1 MTIYICCVSGFSS
14 SILARNLENWL
25 SERMDDDVLV
35 ESASFRGIKDEGEM
49 ADIILLAP
57 QLAWTQKELEGRF
70 PGTPVLKIEPVDYG
84 RGNAISVGKEILK
97 IQKGL

>member
-25 SERMDDDVLV
+25 KERMDSEVLV
-35 ESASFRGIKDEGEM
+35 ESASYRTIKDEGEM

-57 QLAWTQKELEGRF
+57 QLHWTKDELSSMF
-70 PGTPVLKIEPVDYG
+70 PTTPIFLIERLDYGLGKAEPVG
-84 RGNAISVGKEILK
+84 RQILAM
-97 IQKGL
+97 INH